1 MQTWDDVSQGSEG
14 ANAAAKHRQSCHC
27 ALHPSSIHLCLL
39 LLTPMMTKAHTR
51 PGQASA
57 LFRRLPNEPWS
68 GFGFGNY
75 DMTWTESLTPTET
88 PRPKSTTSHLTCY
101 ARLLLTLPVYLLYF

>member
-1 MQTWDDVSQGSEG
+1 MQTWDDVP
-14 ANAAAKHRQSCHC
+14 HRVRKVHLLQPNTDSHC
-27 ALHPSSIHLCLL
+27 ALHPSTIADCLL
-39 LLTPMMTKAHTR
+39 LLTTMMTKAHTR

-75 DMTWTESLTPTET
+75 DTDMD
-88 PRPKSTTSHLTCY
+88 
-101 ARLLLTLPVYLLYF
+101 

>member
-1 MQTWDDVSQGSEG
+1 MQKWNDVSHRVYLQQPNKCSHLI
-14 ANAAAKHRQSCHC
+14 ARFTHAASNV
-27 ALHPSSIHLCLL
+27 CLL
-39 LLTPMMTKAHTR
+39 LLTTMMTKAHTR

-75 DMTWTESLTPTET
+75 DSAVP
-88 PRPKSTTSHLTCY
+88 
-101 ARLLLTLPVYLLYF
+101 